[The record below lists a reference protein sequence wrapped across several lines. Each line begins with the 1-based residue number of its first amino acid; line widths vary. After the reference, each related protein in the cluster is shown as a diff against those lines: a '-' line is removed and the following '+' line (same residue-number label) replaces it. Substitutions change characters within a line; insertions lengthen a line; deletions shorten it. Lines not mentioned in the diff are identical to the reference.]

1 MASYEL
7 DAARGKRIL
16 VTGATDGIGLATAQA
31 LARGGARLLVHGRN
45 PAKVESLAHSLGA
58 VGLVA
63 DFAELAQVRRLA
75 QEVAAQG
82 PLDVLINNAGIFAG
96 ERVESHDGYELT
108 FAVNHLAPFLLT
120 LNLLDQM
127 VPGGRCVHVSS
138 IAHTR
143 GRMRWDDLDL
153 RTHYDGQAS
162 YSMSKLANVLFSN
175 ALARRVA
182 ARGLTSNAL
191 HPGVITT
198 KLLKAGFN
206 ITGASVEA
214 GAQTSLTVALSHE
227 LEGVTGRYF
236 RDCREVPAAPQALD
250 EAAQERLWTES
261 LRRVGRSEAT

>member
-1 MASYEL
+1 MSYEL
-7 DAARGKRIL
+7 EAARGKHIL

-45 PAKVESLAHSLGA
+45 PAKVESVAQSLGA

-63 DFAELAQVRRLA
+63 DLSDLAQVRRLA
-75 QEVAAQG
+75 AEVVAHG
-82 PLDVLINNAGIFAG
+82 PLDVLLNNAGIFAT
-96 ERVESHDGYELT
+96 ERHESVEGYELT

-120 LNLLDQM
+120 LLLLDHLR
-127 VPGGRCVHVSS
+127 PGARIVNVSS

-143 GRMRWDDLDL
+143 GRMRWDDLDF
-153 RTHYDGQAS
+153 RAGYDGQAA
-162 YSMSKLANVLFSN
+162 YSMSKMANVLFSN

-182 ARGLTSNAL
+182 SRGLTSNAL

-206 ITGASVEA
+206 ISGASVES
-214 GAQTSLTVALSHE
+214 GAQTSLTVALSHG

-236 RDCREVPAAPQALD
+236 RDAREVSAAPQALD
-250 EAAQERLWTES
+250 EAAQERLWAES
-261 LRRVGRSEAT
+261 LRRVGLSGPG